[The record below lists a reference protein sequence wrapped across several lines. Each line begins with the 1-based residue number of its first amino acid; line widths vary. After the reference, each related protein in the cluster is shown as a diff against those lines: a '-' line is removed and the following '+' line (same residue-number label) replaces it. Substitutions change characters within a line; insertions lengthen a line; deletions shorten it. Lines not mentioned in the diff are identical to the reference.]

1 MLRGDVAADEAVSL
15 GSISLSATSPRARER
30 VYGYAI
36 SDNATPTSKFKFK
49 YLLFYYANK
58 MAAET
63 KVKLISN
70 RKLNFRQCT
79 RYRQTHGN
87 SNYYGQ
93 LKSID
98 NSGNYSRSTTI
109 ATAIRNSRSS
119 PTTSDGRVNQ
129 PTTIEADNQRWSPTI
144 NDEYASTT
152 YDDRKSAYLLA
163 IRSLAFTFKMAD
175 KIDSQITI
183 DK

>member
-1 MLRGDVAADEAVSL
+1 MHT
-15 GSISLSATSPRARER
+15 LSA
-30 VYGYAI
+30 
-36 SDNATPTSKFKFK
+36 K
-49 YLLFYYANK
+49 
-58 MAAET
+58 
-63 KVKLISN
+63 
-70 RKLNFRQCT
+70 
-79 RYRQTHGN
+79 THGN

-119 PTTSDGRVNQ
+119 PATSDGGVNQ
-129 PTTIEADNQRWSPTI
+129 PTTIEDDIRRQQSPTI

-152 YDDRKSAYLLA
+152 YDNRKSAYLLA
-163 IRSLAFTFKMAD
+163 IRIVAFTFKMAD
-175 KIDSQITI
+175 NIDSQTTI

>member
-1 MLRGDVAADEAVSL
+1 MQVD
-15 GSISLSATSPRARER
+15 T
-30 VYGYAI
+30 
-36 SDNATPTSKFKFK
+36 KFKFK
-49 YLLFYYANK
+49 YLLIYYADK
-58 MAAET
+58 MAAKI

-79 RYRQTHGN
+79 RCRQKTHGN

-93 LKSID
+93 LKSI
-98 NSGNYSRSTTI
+98 GNYSRSTTI
-109 ATAIRNSRSS
+109 AIAIRNSRSS

-152 YDDRKSAYLLA
+152 YDNSQIGLLA
-163 IRSLAFTFKMAD
+163 IRSLDFTFKMAD
-175 KIDSQITI
+175 NIDSQRKLSTP
-183 DK
+183 KSKTANYSHNRKGKGSGLTNSR

>member
-1 MLRGDVAADEAVSL
+1 MLRGDVAADGAVSL

-63 KVKLISN
+63 KVKLTSN
-70 RKLNFRQCT
+70 RKLNFRQCA
-79 RYRQTHGN
+79 RYRQRHTATVITI
-87 SNYYGQ
+87 GQ

-109 ATAIRNSRSS
+109 ATAIHNGRSS

-129 PTTIEADNQRWSPTI
+129 PTTIEADNQR
-144 NDEYASTT
+144 
-152 YDDRKSAYLLA
+152 
-163 IRSLAFTFKMAD
+163 
-175 KIDSQITI
+175 
-183 DK
+183 